1 MNQPDAPG
9 APPMQLDQSVAKN
22 LLFGEI
28 LEQNLFPYPVMRER
42 DREMLGLMVDS
53 IDRFLDGHEKDFRT
67 WDDAAAQPPEFI
79 QALRDLGLFGL
90 IIPEAMGGLEL
101 SNAAYAR
108 VLAQTS
114 SHDSS
119 VSLTIG
125 AHSSIG
131 MKGILLYGT
140 DEQKARYLPRLA
152 TGEMIAA
159 FCLTEPGA
167 GSDAASIRTSA
178 KQNADGSWT
187 LSGEK
192 LWITNGG
199 IADLYTVFARTEGG
213 AGKITAFVIEAAWP
227 GVSRGHH
234 EDKMGIRASSTT
246 TVAFADVRVPPENV
260 LGEPG
265 KGFKVAM
272 GILNNGRTG
281 LGGGAVGGMKALI
294 KRSVA
299 QAKDRRQFDTPI
311 AEFGLVREKI
321 AQMTV
326 DCFAAESAVW
336 MVAHFIDSGHQDY
349 SVEAAISKV
358 FASEAMQRAAYEA
371 LQIAGGNGYMKE
383 FPYERFARDA
393 RILPIFEGTNEI
405 LRLYIALS
413 GLKGVGASLKELQS
427 AVNSIFNDPIKGF
440 GLMTGYAER
449 RFAQATG
456 FGADRILRR
465 LAPELQ
471 PLAKIHEKYASEL
484 ARVADVALRRH
495 GKGIADQQHLQ
506 KRIADLVIDLFVG
519 LCVLSR
525 ADALVRAEPAN
536 AETVIAIAR
545 SFTRQARRRMA
556 RNVRAFEHNED
567 PALEYIAGKII
578 NTGHYPWDVI

>member
-1 MNQPDAPG
+1 MNQPDIPA
-9 APPMQLDQSVAKN
+9 ATPMQLDQSVAKN

-42 DREMLGLMVDS
+42 DREMLGLMVDA
-53 IDRFLDGHEKDFRT
+53 IDRFLDGHEQDFRQ
-67 WDDAAAQPPEFI
+67 WDEDAAQPPEFI
-79 QALRDLGLFGL
+79 QALRELGLFGL
-90 IIPEAMGGLEL
+90 IIPEAHGGLEL

-114 SHDSS
+114 AHDSS

-140 DEQKARYLPRLA
+140 DEQKARYLSRLA
-152 TGEMIAA
+152 SGEMIAA

-178 KQNADGSWT
+178 KKNEDGSWT

-192 LWITNGG
+192 LWVTNGG
-199 IADLYTVFARTEGG
+199 IADLYTVFARTEGD
-213 AGKITAFVIEAAWP
+213 AGKITAFVVEAAWK

-281 LGGGAVGGMKALI
+281 LGGGAVGGMKSLI
-294 KRSVA
+294 KRAVA
-299 QAKDRRQFDTPI
+299 QAKERRQFDTPI
-311 AEFGLVREKI
+311 AQFGLVREKI

-326 DCFAAESAVW
+326 ECFAAESAVW

-349 SVEAAISKV
+349 SLEAAISKV
-358 FASEAMQRAAYEA
+358 YASEAMQRAAYEA

-471 PLAKIHEKYASEL
+471 PLAKIYEKYATEL

-495 GKGIADQQHLQ
+495 GKAIADRQHLQ

-525 ADALVRAEPAN
+525 ADALVKSDPAQ
-536 AETVIAIAR
+536 ADTVTAIAR
-545 SFTRQARRRMA
+545 TFTRQARRRMA

-567 PALEYIAGKII
+567 ATTEHIAERII
-578 NTGHYPWDVI
+578 TAGRYPWDVI